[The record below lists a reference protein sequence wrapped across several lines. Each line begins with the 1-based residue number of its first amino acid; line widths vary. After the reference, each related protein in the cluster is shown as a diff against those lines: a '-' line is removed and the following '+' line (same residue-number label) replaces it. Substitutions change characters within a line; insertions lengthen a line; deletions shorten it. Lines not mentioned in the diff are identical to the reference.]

1 MNFIFVQQNLN
12 SQQSLVVR
20 YPISGFVFVVFWGNQ
35 IPYYDDRYG
44 YSLSS
49 IFMKLS
55 GKNVP
60 LLSNT
65 IVKKF

>member
-20 YPISGFVFVVFWGNQ
+20 YPISGFVFGVFWGNQ

-55 GKNVP
+55 VKN
-60 LLSNT
+60 LSLFNNT
-65 IVKKF
+65 ILKTF